1 MEKKQKNKKKPLASK
16 RRKIS
21 ALVFEAYIEK
31 KKLKTFWRSF
41 LVMQNG
47 TETSKS
53 KSDLPQFP

>member
-1 MEKKQKNKKKPLASK
+1 MKKKKNLASK

-21 ALVFEAYIEK
+21 ALVFEAYVEQ
-31 KKLKTFWRSF
+31 KKLKTFWRTF